1 MRLFLFCFL
10 MLITGSA
17 AQDKL
22 ILSTEPPPPLPKKP
36 PKAMPSC
43 AVQELYVI
51 GWTMH
56 DPVERHKAM
65 LEWLDKT
72 SCGSD
77 DYVLIWNALP
87 EWAGTS
93 DSPLLRAKI
102 MDKAGK
108 K

>member
-10 MLITGSA
+10 MLITVSA

-22 ILSTEPPPPLPKKP
+22 ILSTEPPKKP
-36 PKAMPSC
+36 ERPKVGC

-51 GWTMH
+51 GLTTH
-56 DPVERHKAM
+56 DPAERHKAM

-72 SCGSD
+72 KCSGD
-77 DYVLIWNALP
+77 DYVTIWNALP

-93 DSPLLRAKI
+93 DGPLLRAKI
-102 MDKAGK
+102 MEKAK
-108 K
+108 

>member
-22 ILSTEPPPPLPKKP
+22 ILSTEQPKKP
-36 PKAMPSC
+36 PKQTGC

-51 GWTMH
+51 GLTMH
-56 DPVERHKAM
+56 DPAERHKAM
-65 LEWLDKT
+65 LDWLDKT
-72 SCGSD
+72 KCSGD
-77 DYVLIWNALP
+77 DYVTIWNALP

-93 DSPLLRAKI
+93 DGPLLRAKI
-102 MDKAGK
+102 MEKAR
-108 K
+108 

>member
-1 MRLFLFCFL
+1 

-22 ILSTEPPPPLPKKP
+22 ILSTEPLSKPKP
-36 PKAMPSC
+36 TPVGC

-51 GWTMH
+51 GLTMH
-56 DPVERHKAM
+56 DPAERHRAM
-65 LEWLDKT
+65 LAWLDRTKC
-72 SCGSD
+72 SAD

-93 DSPLLRAKI
+93 DSPVLRAKI
-102 MDKAGK
+102 MEKVK
-108 K
+108 

>member
-1 MRLFLFCFL
+1 MRGLLIFVLLFSVAL
-10 MLITGSA
+10 

-22 ILSTEPPPPLPKKP
+22 ILSTEPPPPLPKKT
-36 PKAMPSC
+36 PKPMPVC

-51 GWTMH
+51 GWTVH
-56 DPVERHKAM
+56 DPAERHKAM
-65 LEWLDKT
+65 LDWLDRTKCST
-72 SCGSD
+72 D

-102 MDKAGK
+102 MEKAR
-108 K
+108 

>member
-10 MLITGSA
+10 MLVTGSS

-22 ILSTEPPPPLPKKP
+22 ILSNGPPPLPKPKP
-36 PKAMPSC
+36 KQTIC

-56 DPVERHKAM
+56 DPADRHKAM
-65 LEWLDKT
+65 LQWLDK
-72 SCGSD
+72 SKCSPD
-77 DYVLIWNALP
+77 DYLTIWNALP

-102 MDKAGK
+102 MEKAR
-108 K
+108 

>member
-10 MLITGSA
+10 MLVTGSS

-22 ILSTEPPPPLPKKP
+22 ILSTEPLPKPKP
-36 PKAMPSC
+36 KQC

-51 GWTMH
+51 GWAVH
-56 DPVERHKAM
+56 DPAERHKAM
-65 LEWLDKT
+65 LAWLDK
-72 SCGSD
+72 SKCSVD
-77 DYVLIWNALP
+77 DYTLIWNSLP

-102 MDKAGK
+102 MEKAR
-108 K
+108 